1 MIKKNLSF
9 KKIKKILFY
18 FKYKLLKSIRILFK
32 IDQKIKIGSRIMI
45 LPPGHPL
52 SMWASLYK
60 DYDNFLPKL
69 VKRINS
75 NESIIDIGANVGDTL
90 YRFIDTNAK
99 PDYFLIE
106 ADQYFFKYLKKN
118 KELLEKEVQD
128 RVTLINELVG
138 KNLKGNLVEKY
149 NLGSKSLVES
159 PDGLEAKSLD
169 EIIIDKNIQN
179 IKLIKVDVDGYD
191 YNVLLSAMNEIK
203 KSKPILFFEYM
214 SLNKAEYIEL
224 IKKLYEIGYSEW
236 TIINNY
242 GSVIF
247 ENRHYKDV
255 LDYINLKK
263 NGEIIIDIYCESNL
277 AINNH

>member
-1 MIKKNLSF
+1 M
-9 KKIKKILFY
+9 IKKILSFRKIKKTFFY
-18 FKYKLLKSIRILFK
+18 FKYGLFKSIRIFFK
-32 IDQKIKIGSRIMI
+32 IDQKIKIGSRIMV
-45 LPPGHPL
+45 LPPEHPL
-52 SMWASLYK
+52 SMWTSLYK

-69 VKRINS
+69 VKEMNS

-90 YRFIDTNAK
+90 FRFIDTNSK
-99 PDYFLIE
+99 PNYFSIE
-106 ADQYFFKYLKKN
+106 ADKYFFKYLKKN
-118 KELLEKEVQD
+118 KGLLEKDIQN

>member
-1 MIKKNLSF
+1 MIKKILSF
-9 KKIKKILFY
+9 RKIKKIFFY
-18 FKYKLLKSIRILFK
+18 FKYGLLKSIRIFFK
-32 IDQKIKIGSRIMI
+32 IDQKIKIGSRIML
-45 LPPGHPL
+45 LPPEHPL
-52 SMWASLYK
+52 SMWTSLYK

-69 VKRINS
+69 VKEMSS

-90 YRFIDTNAK
+90 FRFIDTNSK
-99 PDYFLIE
+99 PNYFSIE

-118 KELLEKEVQD
+118 KGLLEKDIQD

-138 KNLKGNLVEKY
+138 NNLKGNLTQKS
-149 NLGSKSLVES
+149 NLGSKFLVES
-159 PDGLEAKSLD
+159 PDGLETKSLD
-169 EIIIDKNIQN
+169 KIIIDGNIQN

-203 KSKPILFFEYM
+203 KNKPSLFFEYM
-214 SLNKAEYIEL
+214 SLNKTEYIEL

-242 GSVIF
+242 GSAIF
-247 ENRHYKDV
+247 ENKHYKDV
-255 LDYINLKK
+255 LGYIDSKK
-263 NGEIIIDIYCESNL
+263 NSEIIIDIYCKTNL

>member
-1 MIKKNLSF
+1 MIKKILSF
-9 KKIKKILFY
+9 RKIKKIFFY
-18 FKYKLLKSIRILFK
+18 FKYGLLKSIRIFFK
-32 IDQKIKIGSRIMI
+32 IDQKIKIGSRIMV
-45 LPPGHPL
+45 LPPEHPL
-52 SMWASLYK
+52 SMWTSLYK

-69 VKRINS
+69 VKEMSS

-90 YRFIDTNAK
+90 FRFIDTNSK
-99 PDYFLIE
+99 PNYFSIE

-118 KELLEKEVQD
+118 KGLLEKDIQD

-138 KNLKGNLVEKY
+138 NNLKGHLTQKS
-149 NLGSKSLVES
+149 NLGSKFLVES
-159 PDGLEAKSLD
+159 PDGLETKSLD
-169 EIIIDKNIQN
+169 KIIIDGNIQN

-203 KSKPILFFEYM
+203 KNKPSLFFEYM
-214 SLNKAEYIEL
+214 SLNKTEYIEL

-242 GSVIF
+242 GSAIF
-247 ENRHYKDV
+247 ENKHYKDV
-255 LDYINLKK
+255 LGYIDSEK
-263 NGEIIIDIYCESNL
+263 NSEIIIDIYCKTNL

>member
-1 MIKKNLSF
+1 M
-9 KKIKKILFY
+9 
-18 FKYKLLKSIRILFK
+18 
-32 IDQKIKIGSRIMI
+32 
-45 LPPGHPL
+45 PPEHPL
-52 SMWASLYK
+52 SMWASLHK

-69 VKRINS
+69 VKRMNS

-90 YRFIDTNAK
+90 FRFIDINSK
-99 PDYFLIE
+99 PNYVSIE

-138 KNLKGNLVEKY
+138 KNLKGSLVQKS
-149 NLGSKSLVES
+149 NLGSKFLVES
-159 PDGLEAKSLD
+159 ADCLEAKSLD
-169 EIIIDKNIQN
+169 KIIIDKNIQN

-224 IKKLYEIGYSEW
+224 IKKLYEIGYLKW

-255 LDYINLKK
+255 LDYINLEK
-263 NGEIIIDIYCESNL
+263 NGEIIIDIYCETNL
-277 AINNH
+277 GMNNQ

>member
-1 MIKKNLSF
+1 MIKKILSF
-9 KKIKKILFY
+9 RKIKKIFFY
-18 FKYKLLKSIRILFK
+18 FKYGLLKSIRIFFK
-32 IDQKIKIGSRIMI
+32 IDQKIKIGSRIMV
-45 LPPGHPL
+45 LPPEHPL
-52 SMWASLYK
+52 SMWTSLYK

-69 VKRINS
+69 VKEMSS

-90 YRFIDTNAK
+90 FRFIDTNSK
-99 PDYFLIE
+99 PNYFSIE

-118 KELLEKEVQD
+118 KGLLEKDIQD

-138 KNLKGNLVEKY
+138 NNLKGHLTQKS
-149 NLGSKSLVES
+149 NLGSKFLVES
-159 PDGLEAKSLD
+159 PDGLETKSLD
-169 EIIIDKNIQN
+169 KIIIDGNIQN

-203 KSKPILFFEYM
+203 KNKPSLFFEYM
-214 SLNKAEYIEL
+214 SLNKTEYIEL

-242 GSVIF
+242 GSAIF
-247 ENRHYKDV
+247 ENKHYKDV
-255 LDYINLKK
+255 LDYIDSEK
-263 NGEIIIDIYCESNL
+263 NSEIIIDIYCKTNL

>member
-1 MIKKNLSF
+1 MIKKILSF
-9 KKIKKILFY
+9 RKIKKIFFY
-18 FKYKLLKSIRILFK
+18 FKYGLLKSIRIFFK
-32 IDQKIKIGSRIMI
+32 IDQKIKIGSRIMV
-45 LPPGHPL
+45 LPPEHPL
-52 SMWASLYK
+52 SMWTSLYK

-69 VKRINS
+69 VKEMSS

-90 YRFIDTNAK
+90 FRFIDTNSK
-99 PDYFLIE
+99 PNYFSIE

-118 KELLEKEVQD
+118 KGLLEKDIQD

-138 KNLKGNLVEKY
+138 NNLKGNLTQKS
-149 NLGSKSLVES
+149 NLGSKFLVES
-159 PDGLEAKSLD
+159 PDGLETKSLD
-169 EIIIDKNIQN
+169 KIIIDGNIQN

-203 KSKPILFFEYM
+203 KNKPSLFFEYM
-214 SLNKAEYIEL
+214 SLNKTEYIEL

-242 GSVIF
+242 GSAIF
-247 ENRHYKDV
+247 ENKHYKDV
-255 LDYINLKK
+255 LGYIDSEK
-263 NGEIIIDIYCESNL
+263 NSEIIIDIYCKTNL

>member
-1 MIKKNLSF
+1 MIKKILSF
-9 KKIKKILFY
+9 RKIKKIFFY
-18 FKYKLLKSIRILFK
+18 FKYGLLKSVRIFFK
-32 IDQKIKIGSRIMI
+32 IDQKIKIGSRIMV
-45 LPPGHPL
+45 LPPEHPL
-52 SMWASLYK
+52 SMWTSLYK

-69 VKRINS
+69 VKEMSS

-90 YRFIDTNAK
+90 FRFIDTNSK
-99 PDYFLIE
+99 PNYFSIE

-118 KELLEKEVQD
+118 KGLLEKDIQD

-138 KNLKGNLVEKY
+138 NNLKGNLTQKS
-149 NLGSKSLVES
+149 NLGSKFLVES
-159 PDGLEAKSLD
+159 PDGLETKSLD
-169 EIIIDKNIQN
+169 KIIIDGNIQN

-203 KSKPILFFEYM
+203 KNKPSLFFEYM
-214 SLNKAEYIEL
+214 SLNKTEYIEL

-242 GSVIF
+242 GSAIF
-247 ENRHYKDV
+247 ENKHYKDV
-255 LDYINLKK
+255 LGYIDSKK
-263 NGEIIIDIYCESNL
+263 NSEIIIDIYCKTNL

>member
-1 MIKKNLSF
+1 MIKKILSF
-9 KKIKKILFY
+9 RKIKKIFFY
-18 FKYKLLKSIRILFK
+18 FKYGLLKSIRIFFR
-32 IDQKIKIGSRIMI
+32 IDQKIKIGSRIMV
-45 LPPGHPL
+45 LPPEHPL
-52 SMWASLYK
+52 SMWTSLYK

-69 VKRINS
+69 VKEMSS

-90 YRFIDTNAK
+90 FRFIDTNSK
-99 PDYFLIE
+99 PNYFSIE

-118 KELLEKEVQD
+118 KGLLEKDIQD

-138 KNLKGNLVEKY
+138 NNLKGHLTQKS
-149 NLGSKSLVES
+149 NLGSKFLVES
-159 PDGLEAKSLD
+159 PDGLETKSLD
-169 EIIIDKNIQN
+169 KIIIDGNIQN

-203 KSKPILFFEYM
+203 KNKPSLFFEYM
-214 SLNKAEYIEL
+214 SLNKTEYIEL

-242 GSVIF
+242 GSAIF
-247 ENRHYKDV
+247 ENKHYKDV
-255 LDYINLKK
+255 LGYIDSKK
-263 NGEIIIDIYCESNL
+263 NSEIIIDIYCKTNL

>member
-9 KKIKKILFY
+9 RKIKKILFY
-18 FKYKLLKSIRILFK
+18 FKYNLLKNIRILFK

-69 VKRINS
+69 VKRMNS

-90 YRFIDTNAK
+90 FRFIDANAK
-99 PDYFLIE
+99 PDYFSIE

-118 KELLEKEVQD
+118 KKLLEKEVQD

-138 KNLKGNLVEKY
+138 KNLKGNLVEKS
-149 NLGSKSLVES
+149 NLGSKFLVKS

-203 KSKPILFFEYM
+203 KSKPILFFEYI
-214 SLNKAEYIEL
+214 SLNKAEYIGL

-247 ENRHYKDV
+247 ENRQYKDV

-263 NGEIIIDIYCESNL
+263 NCEIIIDIYCETNL
-277 AINNH
+277 AMNSH

>member
-1 MIKKNLSF
+1 MIKKILSF
-9 KKIKKILFY
+9 RKIKKIFFY
-18 FKYKLLKSIRILFK
+18 FKYGLLKSVRIFFK
-32 IDQKIKIGSRIMI
+32 IDQKIKIGSRIMV
-45 LPPGHPL
+45 LPPEHPL
-52 SMWASLYK
+52 SMWTSLYK

-69 VKRINS
+69 VKEMSS

-90 YRFIDTNAK
+90 FRFIDTNSK
-99 PDYFLIE
+99 PNYFSIE

-118 KELLEKEVQD
+118 KGLLEKDIQD

-138 KNLKGNLVEKY
+138 NNLKGHLTQKS
-149 NLGSKSLVES
+149 NLGSKFLVES
-159 PDGLEAKSLD
+159 PDGLETKSLD
-169 EIIIDKNIQN
+169 KIIIDGNIQN

-203 KSKPILFFEYM
+203 KNKPSLFFEYM
-214 SLNKAEYIEL
+214 SLNKTEYIEL

-242 GSVIF
+242 GSAIF
-247 ENRHYKDV
+247 ENKHYKDV
-255 LDYINLKK
+255 LGYIDSEK
-263 NGEIIIDIYCESNL
+263 NSEIIIDIYCKTNL

>member
-1 MIKKNLSF
+1 MIKKILSF
-9 KKIKKILFY
+9 RKIKKIFFY
-18 FKYKLLKSIRILFK
+18 FKYGLLKSIRIFFK
-32 IDQKIKIGSRIMI
+32 IDQKIKIGSRIMV
-45 LPPGHPL
+45 LPPEHPL
-52 SMWASLYK
+52 SMWTSLYK

-69 VKRINS
+69 VKEMSS

-90 YRFIDTNAK
+90 FRFIDTNSK
-99 PDYFLIE
+99 PNYFSIE

-138 KNLKGNLVEKY
+138 KNLKGSLVQKS
-149 NLGSKSLVES
+149 NLGSKFLVES
-159 PDGLEAKSLD
+159 ADGLEAKSLD
-169 EIIIDKNIQN
+169 EIIIDKNIKN

-255 LDYINLKK
+255 LDYINLEK
-263 NGEIIIDIYCESNL
+263 NGEIIIDIYCETNL
-277 AINNH
+277 GMNNQ

>member
-1 MIKKNLSF
+1 MIKKILSF
-9 KKIKKILFY
+9 RKIKKIFFY
-18 FKYKLLKSIRILFK
+18 FKYGLLKSIRIFFK
-32 IDQKIKIGSRIMI
+32 IDQKIKIGSRIMV
-45 LPPGHPL
+45 LPPEHPL
-52 SMWASLYK
+52 SMWTSLYK

-69 VKRINS
+69 VKEMSS

-90 YRFIDTNAK
+90 FRFIDTNSK
-99 PDYFLIE
+99 PNYFSIE

-118 KELLEKEVQD
+118 KGLLEKDIQD

-138 KNLKGNLVEKY
+138 NNLKGNLTQKS
-149 NLGSKSLVES
+149 NLGSKFLVES
-159 PDGLEAKSLD
+159 PDGLETKSLD
-169 EIIIDKNIQN
+169 KIIIDGNIQN

-203 KSKPILFFEYM
+203 KNKPSLFFEYM
-214 SLNKAEYIEL
+214 SLNKTEYIEL

-242 GSVIF
+242 GSAIF
-247 ENRHYKDV
+247 ENKHYKDV
-255 LDYINLKK
+255 LGYIDSKK
-263 NGEIIIDIYCESNL
+263 NSEIIIDIYCKTNL

>member
-1 MIKKNLSF
+1 M
-9 KKIKKILFY
+9 
-18 FKYKLLKSIRILFK
+18 
-32 IDQKIKIGSRIMI
+32 
-45 LPPGHPL
+45 
-52 SMWASLYK
+52 
-60 DYDNFLPKL
+60 
-69 VKRINS
+69 
-75 NESIIDIGANVGDTL
+75 
-90 YRFIDTNAK
+90 
-99 PDYFLIE
+99 IE

-255 LDYINLKK
+255 LDYINLEK
-263 NGEIIIDIYCESNL
+263 NGEIIIDIYCETNL
-277 AINNH
+277 GMNNQ

>member
-1 MIKKNLSF
+1 MIKKILSF
-9 KKIKKILFY
+9 RKIKKIFFY
-18 FKYKLLKSIRILFK
+18 FKYGLLKSVRIFFK
-32 IDQKIKIGSRIMI
+32 IDQKIKIGSRIML
-45 LPPGHPL
+45 LPPEHPL
-52 SMWASLYK
+52 SMWTSLYK

-69 VKRINS
+69 VKEMSS

-90 YRFIDTNAK
+90 FRFIDTNSK
-99 PDYFLIE
+99 PNYFSIE

-118 KELLEKEVQD
+118 KGLLEKDIQD

-138 KNLKGNLVEKY
+138 NNLKGNLTQKS
-149 NLGSKSLVES
+149 NLGSKFLVES
-159 PDGLEAKSLD
+159 PDGLETKSLD
-169 EIIIDKNIQN
+169 KIIIDGNIQN

-203 KSKPILFFEYM
+203 KNKPSLFFEYM
-214 SLNKAEYIEL
+214 SLNKTEYIEL

-242 GSVIF
+242 GSAIF
-247 ENRHYKDV
+247 ENKHYKDV
-255 LDYINLKK
+255 LGYIDSKK
-263 NGEIIIDIYCESNL
+263 NSEIIIDIYCKTNL